1 LNDTIAT
8 IVLSLLS
15 GAAVGFSLGLI
26 GGGGSILAVPLL
38 IYVVGV
44 TNTHIAIGTSA
55 LAVGTNA
62 LINMIHHRRKG
73 HVRVNEGVLFAF
85 PGALG
90 TIIGAQL
97 GLLTPS
103 EDLLVLFAVFMM
115 ALSLMMLLRR
125 DTVSAKNKDP
135 LSYLKSKGSEQDETA
150 PNSTDRF
157 EDGISDNDLH
167 HPNIAARK
175 KVLKSISQIK
185 KFYRILL
192 VGFGVGLGAGYF
204 GIGGGFIIVPALM
217 HTISGLTIT
226 DAVGTSLIS
235 VSTFG
240 FLTATRYSLSGEI
253 NWLISLLFIGGGIL
267 GGIFGTRMSSKVS
280 KEKLQTIFAVIL
292 VVVAIYIILKSLL
305 NV

>member
-1 LNDTIAT
+1 
-8 IVLSLLS
+8 
-15 GAAVGFSLGLI
+15 
-26 GGGGSILAVPLL
+26 LL
-38 IYVVGV
+38 IYVVGL
-44 TNTHIAIGTSA
+44 TNTHVAIGTSA

-73 HVRVNEGVLFAF
+73 HVRVNEGVLFAI

-135 LSYLKSKGSEQDETA
+135 LSYLKSKGLEQDETA
-150 PNSTDRF
+150 SNSTGRF
-157 EDGISDNDLH
+157 EDGISDKDLH
-167 HPNIAARK
+167 HPNIEARK

-185 KFYRILL
+185 KYYRILL
-192 VGFGVGLGAGYF
+192 VGFGVGVGAGYF

-267 GGIFGTRMSSKVS
+267 GGIFGIRMSSKVS
-280 KEKLQTIFAVIL
+280 KEKLKMVFAIIL
-292 VVVAIYIILKSLL
+292 IAVAVYIILKSLL